1 MAQKEN
7 MHMGDIP
14 NIEMSPS
21 KKVGGKE
28 YGAVLSANE
37 STMMDVAKMAID
49 LKRMT
54 GKPIMIILSDGGG
67 NGT

>member
-7 MHMGDIP
+7 FSMGDHASINMTP
-14 NIEMSPS
+14 PR
-21 KKVGGKE
+21 KVGGKE

-37 STMMDVAKMAID
+37 ETMKDVAKMALE
-49 LKRMT
+49 LKKMT